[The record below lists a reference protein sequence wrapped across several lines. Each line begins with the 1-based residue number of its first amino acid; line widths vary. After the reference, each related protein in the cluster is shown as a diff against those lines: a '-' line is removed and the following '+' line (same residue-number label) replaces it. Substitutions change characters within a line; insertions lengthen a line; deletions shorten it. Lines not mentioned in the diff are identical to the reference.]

1 MDPYLALSSQE
12 VTMNSGGSTGHSDQF
27 GTPCSMPPRHE
38 HGLRHQP
45 RPTVGPQTQ
54 TWPLTEARPGHNHNL
69 RVVLVPHIYLLLTAI
84 VSPVLP
90 LFVVHKPLGF
100 TFSPIFLPYIPLSP
114 SLHHIL
120 ANMSSVWHPP
130 IGQGWCLRV
139 FLLVTLGHSGMI
151 FFFFFRS

>member
-1 MDPYLALSSQE
+1 MSI
-12 VTMNSGGSTGHSDQF
+12 SGH
-27 GTPCSMPPRHE
+27 MAH
-38 HGLRHQP
+38 RHQH

-151 FFFFFRS
+151 FFFFLVIKDRVSLCRPEWP